1 LLARFDSRQH
11 YSFVAEKV
19 INQTT
24 IKDVSA
30 HDICKYSKNLKA
42 SDISVKLYS
51 VNMGMKHKNPL
62 SNVSFYQVQGNR
74 AKLVKK
80 ELIEISSMMPE
91 RVQTTTLRCFVK
103 SDFKFDSAKEAF
115 LLFCRAELGGEPYV

>member
-1 LLARFDSRQH
+1 
-11 YSFVAEKV
+11 
-19 INQTT
+19 
-24 IKDVSA
+24 
-30 HDICKYSKNLKA
+30 
-42 SDISVKLYS
+42 
-51 VNMGMKHKNPL
+51 MGMKHKNPL

-115 LLFCRAELGGEPYV
+115 LAFCRAELGGEPYV